1 MRYTYQDSTDLP
13 VQRDFIQD
21 ITDLIEIAGR
31 ILPLENDAIEA
42 NELEKNAISSLD
54 NRIADLEKFAID
66 VKSYVKSI
74 SQNAEN
80 VEILDCHNAIV
91 DACDESVSNG
101 LRNLKKEL
109 EQKKKDYESHIRDVE
124 QKMFPLLNS
133 LFEHGIYGAVKAYSV
148 RLDNGMFRGTL
159 KASISGVEYESEL
172 LYRSD
177 PLLMR
182 EVHGNIQLPIWVKT
196 GLIHK
201 DNKVKLVD
209 VTEFIITNID
219 YNGIS
224 HLEVVF
230 ENKKQDQQFKIIYDS
245 QDIQILHMNSDITA
259 DKTLSQ
265 SIEMDRIEPL
275 NLELKKYLEMSIMSQ
290 KLKKIMLDGR
300 DAIVNNEVFD
310 CLKIIMEQYGDI
322 VRECLDRGFVKN
334 EITIKIERTDGTRT
348 EKYVTKEELFNKLS
362 ELGTEG
368 LELASI
374 LNVE

>member
-21 ITDLIEIAGR
+21 ITDLIEIAGK

-54 NRIADLEKFAID
+54 NRIISLEKFANN

-74 SQNAEN
+74 SLYAEN
-80 VEILDCHNAIV
+80 VEILDCHNAII
-91 DACDESVSNG
+91 DACDESVGNG

-109 EQKKKDYESHIRDVE
+109 EQKKKDYEFRIHDVE
-124 QKMFPLLNS
+124 LKIFPLLNS
-133 LFEHGIYGAVKAYSV
+133 LFEHGIYGATKAYSV
-148 RLDNGMFRGTL
+148 RLDNGIFIGIL

-172 LYRSD
+172 LYRNE

-201 DNKVKLVD
+201 ENKVKLVD

-224 HLEVVF
+224 HLELVF

-245 QDIQILHMNSDITA
+245 QNIQILHGNSDITA
-259 DKTLSQ
+259 DETLSQ
-265 SIEMDRIEPL
+265 LIEMDRIEPL
-275 NLELKKYLEMSIMSQ
+275 SLELKKYLEMSIMSQ

-322 VRECLDRGFVKN
+322 VRECIDRGFVKN

-368 LELASI
+368 LELANI

>member
-42 NELEKNAISSLD
+42 NELEKNVIFSLD

-148 RLDNGMFRGTL
+148 RLDNGIFRGTL

-172 LYRSD
+172 LYRNES
-177 PLLMR
+177 LLMR

-201 DNKVKLVD
+201 ENKVKLVD
-209 VTEFIITNID
+209 ITEFIITNID

-245 QDIQILHMNSDITA
+245 QDIQILHGNSDITA

>member
-42 NELEKNAISSLD
+42 NELEKNVIFSLD

-109 EQKKKDYESHIRDVE
+109 EQKKKDYESHIREVE

-172 LYRSD
+172 LYRNE

-201 DNKVKLVD
+201 ENKVKLVD
-209 VTEFIITNID
+209 ITEFIITNID
-219 YNGIS
+219 YNGVS

-245 QDIQILHMNSDITA
+245 QDIQILHGNSDITA

>member
-42 NELEKNAISSLD
+42 NELEKNVIFSLD
-54 NRIADLEKFAID
+54 NRIDDLEKFAID

-91 DACDESVSNG
+91 DACDESVGNG

-109 EQKKKDYESHIRDVE
+109 EQKKKDYESHIREVE

-172 LYRSD
+172 LYRNE

-201 DNKVKLVD
+201 ENKVKLVD
-209 VTEFIITNID
+209 ITEFIITNID

-245 QDIQILHMNSDITA
+245 QDIQILHGNSDITA

>member
-148 RLDNGMFRGTL
+148 RLDNGIFRGTL

-172 LYRSD
+172 LYRNES
-177 PLLMR
+177 LLMR

-201 DNKVKLVD
+201 ENKVKLVD
-209 VTEFIITNID
+209 ITEFIITNID

-245 QDIQILHMNSDITA
+245 QDIQILHGNSDITA

-374 LNVE
+374 LNAE

>member
-91 DACDESVSNG
+91 DACDESVGNG

-109 EQKKKDYESHIRDVE
+109 EQKKKDYESHIREVE

-172 LYRSD
+172 LYRNE

-201 DNKVKLVD
+201 ENKVKLVD
-209 VTEFIITNID
+209 ITEFIITNID

-230 ENKKQDQQFKIIYDS
+230 ENKKQDLQFKIIYDS
-245 QDIQILHMNSDITA
+245 QDIQILHGNSDITA

>member
-91 DACDESVSNG
+91 DACDESVGNG

-109 EQKKKDYESHIRDVE
+109 EQKKKDYESHIREVE

-172 LYRSD
+172 LYRNE

-201 DNKVKLVD
+201 ENKVKLVD
-209 VTEFIITNID
+209 ITEFIITNID

-245 QDIQILHMNSDITA
+245 QDIQILHGNSDITA

>member
-148 RLDNGMFRGTL
+148 RLDNGIFRGTL

-172 LYRSD
+172 LYRNES
-177 PLLMR
+177 LLMR

-201 DNKVKLVD
+201 ENKVKLVD
-209 VTEFIITNID
+209 ITEFIITNID

-245 QDIQILHMNSDITA
+245 QDIQILHGNSDITA

>member
-148 RLDNGMFRGTL
+148 RLDNGIFRGTL

-172 LYRSD
+172 LYRNE

-201 DNKVKLVD
+201 ENKVKLVD
-209 VTEFIITNID
+209 ITEFIITNID

-245 QDIQILHMNSDITA
+245 QDIQILHGNSDITA

>member
-13 VQRDFIQD
+13 IQRDFIQD
-21 ITDLIEIAGR
+21 LTDLIEIAGKV
-31 ILPLENDAIEA
+31 LPLENDAIEV

-54 NRIADLEKFAID
+54 NRIISLEKFAND

-74 SQNAEN
+74 SLNAEN
-80 VEILDCHNAIV
+80 VEILDCHNAIM

-101 LRNLKKEL
+101 LRNLKKDL
-109 EQKKKDYESHIRDVE
+109 EQKKRDYEFHIHDLE

-133 LFEHGIYGAVKAYSV
+133 LFEHGIYGAIKAYSV
-148 RLDNGMFRGTL
+148 RLDNGVMKGDL

-172 LYRSD
+172 LYRNE

-201 DNKVKLVD
+201 ENKVKLVD
-209 VTEFIITNID
+209 VSEFIITNID

-224 HLEVVF
+224 HLELVF
-230 ENKKQDQQFKIIYDS
+230 ENKKQDQQFKIIYDYA
-245 QDIQILHMNSDITA
+245 DIQILHGNSDITA
-259 DKTLSQ
+259 DKNLSQ
-265 SIEMDRIEPL
+265 SIDMDRIEPL
-275 NLELKKYLEMSIMSQ
+275 SVELKKYLEMSIMSQ
-290 KLKKIMLDGR
+290 KLMKIMLDGR
-300 DAIVNNEVFD
+300 DATVNNEVFD

-348 EKYVTKEELFNKLS
+348 EKYVTKGELFNRLA

>member
-148 RLDNGMFRGTL
+148 RLDNGVFRGIL

-201 DNKVKLVD
+201 ENKVKLVD

>member
-148 RLDNGMFRGTL
+148 RLDNGIFRGTL

-172 LYRSD
+172 LYRNES
-177 PLLMR
+177 LLMR

-201 DNKVKLVD
+201 ENKVKLVD
-209 VTEFIITNID
+209 ITEFIITNID

-230 ENKKQDQQFKIIYDS
+230 ENKKQDLQFKIIYDS
-245 QDIQILHMNSDITA
+245 QDIQILHGNSDITA

>member
-1 MRYTYQDSTDLP
+1 
-13 VQRDFIQD
+13 
-21 ITDLIEIAGR
+21 
-31 ILPLENDAIEA
+31 
-42 NELEKNAISSLD
+42 
-54 NRIADLEKFAID
+54 
-66 VKSYVKSI
+66 
-74 SQNAEN
+74 
-80 VEILDCHNAIV
+80 
-91 DACDESVSNG
+91 
-101 LRNLKKEL
+101 
-109 EQKKKDYESHIRDVE
+109 
-124 QKMFPLLNS
+124 MFPLLNS

-148 RLDNGMFRGTL
+148 RLDNGVFRGIL

-201 DNKVKLVD
+201 ENKVKLVD

-300 DAIVNNEVFD
+300 DAIVNYEVFD